1 MLCEK
6 CKKNQA
12 TFFYEEN
19 INGNKRSYALCSECA
34 AAAEKEGDISFG
46 HKPQG
51 SFSLPYFGLHDQLF
65 GGLFGHTVG
74 QAQKKKACPLC
85 GATLDDFRTD
95 GKTGCPECYT
105 TFGEEL
111 GATIRSIHGNVK
123 HAGRAPAR
131 LRKDREKQD
140 RLADLRKQ
148 MQEAIASENF
158 EQAAKLRDEIRALE
172 ENQ

>member
-1 MLCEK
+1 MRCIS
-6 CKKNQA
+6 A
-12 TFFYEEN
+12 D
-19 INGNKRSYALCSECA
+19 
-34 AAAEKEGDISFG
+34 GDG
-46 HKPQG
+46 
-51 SFSLPYFGLHDQLF
+51 
-65 GGLFGHTVG
+65 
-74 QAQKKKACPLC
+74 
-85 GATLDDFRTD
+85 FRTD

-140 RLADLRKQ
+140 RLAALRKQ
-148 MQEAIASENF
+148 MQEAITSENF